1 MRAMNPEHILIPY
14 TPAALPAGSWLVFAP
29 HADDE
34 TFGMGGSL
42 IRAAEAGLHTE
53 VVVVTD
59 GALGKKQ
66 EQEAEQVA
74 LIRRREVEQAAAVL
88 GVGGLHLWS
97 EPDRGLRCTP
107 ELIERTRQLIN
118 SSAAASVFF
127 PGALE
132 PHPDHRMTAQL
143 VWQALQGIEPA
154 LRPEAFSYDIS
165 VQSPCNLLLDITAQR
180 ERKRQAM
187 AVYASQNAL
196 NAYPNLIEALNTT
209 RTFTLSPAVTAA
221 EAFYHYPREEGQQ
234 TLREVVEQALALY
247 W

>member
-1 MRAMNPEHILIPY
+1 MNPEHMLLPY
-14 TPAALPAGSWLVFAP
+14 TLGELPAGPWLVFAP

-42 IRAAEAGLHTE
+42 LRAAEAGLHTE

-59 GALGKKQ
+59 GALGKTEDQ
-66 EQEAEQVA
+66 AAQQVVDT
-74 LIRRREVEQAAAVL
+74 RRREVEQAVAVL

-107 ELIERTRQLIN
+107 ALIERTRQLIN
-118 SSAAASVFF
+118 SSVAASVFF

-143 VWQALQGIEPA
+143 VWQALQGIDPA
-154 LRPEAFSYDIS
+154 QRPAAFSYDIS
-165 VQSPCNLLLDITAQR
+165 VQSPCNLLLDISAQR

-196 NAYPNLIEALNTT
+196 NAYPNLIEALNMA
-209 RTFTLSPAVTAA
+209 RTFTLPPAVTAA
-221 EAFYHYPREEGQQ
+221 EAFYRYPGDSQHQ
-234 TLREVVEQALALY
+234 SLREVVEQALNRY

>member
-1 MRAMNPEHILIPY
+1 MRAMNPEHLLIPY
-14 TPAALPAGSWLVFAP
+14 TTAELPQGPWLVFAP

-42 IRAAEAGLHTE
+42 IRAAEQGLHTE

-59 GALGKKQ
+59 GALGKSDDQAAAK
-66 EQEAEQVA
+66 V
-74 LIRRREVEQAAAVL
+74 ISTRRREVEQAAAVL
-88 GVGGLHLWS
+88 GVAGLHLWS

-107 ELIERTRQLIN
+107 TLVERTAQLLH
-118 SSAAASVFF
+118 STTARSVFF

-143 VWQALQGIEPA
+143 VWQALQSIEVDQRPA
-154 LRPEAFSYDIS
+154 AYSYDIS
-165 VQSPCNLLLDITAQR
+165 VQNPCNLLLDITAQR

-196 NAYPNLIEALNTT
+196 NAYPSLIEALNTT
-209 RTFTLSPAVTAA
+209 RTFTLPAEVKAA
-221 EAFYHYPREEGQQ
+221 EAFYHFAPHSLDHD
-234 TLREVVEQALALY
+234 LRQAVEQALALY